1 MQIIARH
8 LLHARWYVSTE
19 ETEINMPDTEQRVKE
34 STSYSHLKNEETE
47 ADEG

>member
-34 STSYSHLKNEETE
+34 STSHSHLKNEETE

>member
-8 LLHARWYVSTE
+8 LLHARRYVSIE
-19 ETEINMPDTEQRVKE
+19 EIEINMPDTEERVKK
-34 STSYSHLKNEETE
+34 STSHSHLKKEETE